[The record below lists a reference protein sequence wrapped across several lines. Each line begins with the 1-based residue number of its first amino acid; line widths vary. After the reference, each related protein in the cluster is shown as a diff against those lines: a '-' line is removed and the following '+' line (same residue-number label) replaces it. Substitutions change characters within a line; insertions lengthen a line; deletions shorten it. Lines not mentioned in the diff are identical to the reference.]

1 MGQVVS
7 SGHWAA
13 GITPQVFRH
22 VVPSIV
28 SHTARCGL
36 EEGVWGTSTCS
47 AGLVQ
52 NFLETLVYVCV
63 VSRQFVGHSRLH
75 ECIYDCFSFYH
86 LSLYTEWHYFRSW
99 VRAQP
104 TQKTVAHLTKC
115 DSVHTWRG
123 TSVHLCKAL
132 RGKWPM
138 QSSVLR
144 LSQVSGR
151 GDSEELDWFWVPD
164 LLLPNL
170 ASSSVTWWV
179 VRLLMLFSECRPC
192 PLCWQQFI
200 LIEIGLNLD
209 YFLQEVIKSA
219 F

>member
-47 AGLVQ
+47 VGLVQ

-86 LSLYTEWHYFRSW
+86 LSLYTE
-99 VRAQP
+99 
-104 TQKTVAHLTKC
+104 
-115 DSVHTWRG
+115 
-123 TSVHLCKAL
+123 
-132 RGKWPM
+132 
-138 QSSVLR
+138 
-144 LSQVSGR
+144 
-151 GDSEELDWFWVPD
+151 
-164 LLLPNL
+164 
-170 ASSSVTWWV
+170 
-179 VRLLMLFSECRPC
+179 
-192 PLCWQQFI
+192 
-200 LIEIGLNLD
+200 
-209 YFLQEVIKSA
+209 
-219 F
+219 